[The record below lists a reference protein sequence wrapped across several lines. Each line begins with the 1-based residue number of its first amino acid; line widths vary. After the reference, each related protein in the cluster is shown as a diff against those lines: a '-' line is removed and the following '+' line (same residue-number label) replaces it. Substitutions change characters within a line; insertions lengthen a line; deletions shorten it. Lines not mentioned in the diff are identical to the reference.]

1 MHIKLA
7 SSRKQLQVA
16 RRVWPLAKDYYGKAR
31 QAKREGTPV
40 AWTIVMPPHEIL
52 HAAGI
57 VPVMTEHFSALLA
70 TKQVV
75 APHLDRADEA
85 GYPRL
90 ACSFHRTMIGYSL
103 SDEELMIPPPDLL
116 IVANFCDSGSKG
128 FLPVAEHFRV
138 PH

>member
-31 QAKREGTPV
+31 QAKREGAPV

-52 HAAGI
+52 HTAGI

-75 APHLDRADEA
+75 APHLDRADFR
-85 GYPRL
+85 GYDSQQARDQVDRFIERL
-90 ACSFHRTMIGYSL
+90 G
-103 SDEELMIPPPDLL
+103 
-116 IVANFCDSGSKG
+116 
-128 FLPVAEHFRV
+128 
-138 PH
+138 